1 MVTYKDATQKKLVQ
15 AITAEVIKNCG
26 SLLQNNRIIDIYN
39 YLMTNPDFEN
49 VDGSALGKFNEV
61 LLDRFP
67 NLLHYMDE
75 IPDTF
80 FYGSDIKE
88 ITIPTN
94 INRLGQYVFYLTP
107 LWHIRYEGTEA
118 EWYNLIRNSS
128 NKAFMGKPAKQLV
141 VDCSDKENIYD
152 SELSENLDES
162 MKASEKTFKD
172 NVLEYLKEEGFPT
185 FARYL
190 KNFEFNFATSD
201 DFGGRDFV
209 AAVVPATG
217 TVLVN
222 PYVDKAAIS
231 MLLRHEAGHVIFKDN
246 EHMIAKLKKM
256 GINSPSDLAHELSNI
271 VGDYHISNTL
281 YDDDDKRVA
290 KHIII
295 TEPERD
301 LKELAGLVTELDFPE
316 HPEYAN
322 MDFDQLWDVF
332 VKDYDPKTLNQE
344 AMEYSDDFISGY
356 NQAVD
361 DFNSGKL
368 TLDQIKDYLKQLQ
381 GEN

>member
-1 MVTYKDATQKKLVQ
+1 MITYKNAEQRRLVK
-15 AITAEVIKNCG
+15 AITIAVLKDCR
-26 SLLQNNRIIDIYN
+26 SLAQNNRILDIYN

-67 NLLHYMDE
+67 NLLHYMNE
-75 IPDTF
+75 IPNTF

-94 INRLGQYVFYLTP
+94 IKHLGQYIFYETP
-107 LWHIRYEGTEA
+107 LWHIKYEGTET
-118 EWYNLIRNSS
+118 EWYDLLRHSS
-128 NKAFMGKPAKQLV
+128 NNTFMGKPATQLV
-141 VDCSDKENIYD
+141 VDCSDKENIYGT
-152 SELSENLDES
+152 ELPENLDES

-185 FARYL
+185 FAKYL

-201 DFGGRDFV
+201 DFGDRDFV

-231 MLLRHEAGHVIFKDN
+231 MLLRHEAGHVIFKHN

-256 GINSPSDLAHELSNI
+256 GINSPSELARHLSNI
-271 VGDYHISNTL
+271 AGDYHISNTL

-290 KHIII
+290 KNIII
-295 TEPERD
+295 TEPNRD

-316 HPEYAN
+316 HPEYAD

-344 AMEYSDDFISGY
+344 AIEYSDDFVSGY
-356 NQAVD
+356 NQAID

-368 TLDQIKDYLKQLQ
+368 TLDDIKDYLRELR
-381 GEN
+381 GDN

>member
-1 MVTYKDATQKKLVQ
+1 MITYKNAEQRRLVK
-15 AITAEVIKNCG
+15 AITTAVLKDCR
-26 SLLQNNRIIDIYN
+26 SLAQNNRILDIYN

-67 NLLHYMDE
+67 NLLHYMNE
-75 IPDTF
+75 IPNTF

-94 INRLGQYVFYLTP
+94 IEHLGQYIFYETP
-107 LWHIRYEGTEA
+107 LWHIKYEGTET
-118 EWYNLIRNSS
+118 EWYDLLRHSS
-128 NKAFMGKPAKQLV
+128 NNAFMGKPATQLV
-141 VDCSDKENIYD
+141 VDCSDKENIYGT
-152 SELSENLDES
+152 ELPENLDES

-185 FARYL
+185 FAKYL

-201 DFGGRDFV
+201 DFGDRDFV

-231 MLLRHEAGHVIFKDN
+231 MLLRHEAGHVIFKHN

-256 GINSPSDLAHELSNI
+256 GINSPSELAHHLSNI
-271 VGDYHISNTL
+271 AGDYHISNTL

-290 KHIII
+290 KNIII
-295 TEPERD
+295 TEPNRD

-316 HPEYAN
+316 HPEYAD

-344 AMEYSDDFISGY
+344 AIEYSDDFVSGY
-356 NQAVD
+356 NQAID

-368 TLDQIKDYLKQLQ
+368 TLDDIKDYLRELR
-381 GEN
+381 GDN